1 MPRPAPPRLSYRGRV
16 SARSGRRSNEDA
28 PAGSGA
34 ASGAASGAVT
44 LSDGRAL
51 AYASHGP
58 DTGSPLLYFHGTPA
72 SKHNW
77 YLNHDEALL
86 EALGL
91 RVLAIDRPGMGHSTY
106 QPNRLLDDWPRDVGA
121 LADHLGL
128 DLFAVLGYS
137 CGAPYAL
144 ACAVHLGDRVTST
157 SIVSGYADAHHPD
170 LADTREQPN
179 LKVLRLGLE
188 RPWLSR
194 TIYRAMGA
202 MARMAPGR
210 FLGQA
215 LATMPAVDAEVLSQ
229 PSVRQAFLAMFAET
243 LRQGPR
249 GAQHDSAIV
258 SRTWKLPLERIAG
271 PVALWH
277 GTDDRNAPLAMG
289 QHHAR
294 RIPGAE
300 LHVLP
305 GEGHLSLVHRH
316 IGAIL
321 RRVLAA

>member
-1 MPRPAPPRLSYRGRV
+1 V
-16 SARSGRRSNEDA
+16 SARPGRRSHEDA
-28 PAGSGA
+28 PAG
-34 ASGAASGAVT
+34 SGAASGAVT
-44 LSDGRAL
+44 LSDGRSL

-58 DTGSPLLYFHGTPA
+58 DAGSPLLYFHGTPA

-77 YLNHDEALL
+77 YLNHDDDLL

-91 RVLAIDRPGMGHSTY
+91 RVVAIDRPGMGQSTY
-106 QPNRLLDDWPRDVGA
+106 QRDRVLDDWPRDVGA

-128 DLFAVLGYS
+128 DRFAVLGYS

-144 ACAVHLGDRVTST
+144 ACAARLGDRVAST
-157 SIVSGYADAHHPD
+157 SVVSGYADTNHSD
-170 LADTREQPN
+170 LADTRDLPN
-179 LKVLRLGLE
+179 LRVLRLGLE
-188 RPWLSR
+188 RPRLSR
-194 TIYRAMGA
+194 AIYRAMGA
-202 MARMAPGR
+202 MARLAPGR

-215 LATMPAVDAEVLSQ
+215 LATMPPADAEVLSQ

-249 GAQHDSAIV
+249 GAQHDGAIV
-258 SRTWKLPLERIAG
+258 SRPWGLPLERIAG

-277 GTDDRNAPLAMG
+277 GTEDRNAPLAMG
-289 QHHAR
+289 RHHER
-294 RIPGAE
+294 LIPGAE

-321 RRVLAA
+321 RWALAS